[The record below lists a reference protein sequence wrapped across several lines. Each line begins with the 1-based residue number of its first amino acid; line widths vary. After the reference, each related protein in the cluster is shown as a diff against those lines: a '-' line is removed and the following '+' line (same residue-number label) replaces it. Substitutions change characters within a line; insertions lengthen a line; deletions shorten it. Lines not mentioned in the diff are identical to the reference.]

1 MSKQPLLWL
10 LSVLLLVAGCAAAP
24 VPLPTSAPTPLPV
37 PTPTP
42 VPPKQVLLIA
52 QESSLDME
60 LMLTKEVGVM
70 VPMLE
75 KAGYKVVTATDS
87 GQLIKVNTGT
97 RPSLKPDLK
106 LADAKLDDYVGV
118 LLPCMATG
126 KSTVHLAGPP
136 EAVELVK
143 QAVAKNKVVAAQDN
157 SVYILALAGVLKGK
171 QYAVY
176 DGNTYEKVPEAIYK
190 GTGVVQDGNL
200 ITSGKCPMVA
210 VVHQVP
216 DTTVDVTLKFIEALA
231 ASR

>member
-52 QESSLDME
+52 QEFSLDME

-70 VPMLE
+70 VAMLE
-75 KAGYKVVTATDS
+75 KAGYKVVVATAS
-87 GQLIKVNTGT
+87 GQPIKTINAA
-97 RPSLKPDLK
+97 LKPDLT
-106 LADAKLDDYVGV
+106 LAAVKLDDYAGV
-118 LLPCMATG
+118 ILPCMATA
-126 KSTVHLAGPP
+126 KTMVALAGPP
-136 EAVELVK
+136 EAVEIVK
-143 QAVAKNKVVAAQDN
+143 QAVAKNKVVAAQDA
-157 SVYILALAGVLKGK
+157 SVYLLAQAGVLKGK